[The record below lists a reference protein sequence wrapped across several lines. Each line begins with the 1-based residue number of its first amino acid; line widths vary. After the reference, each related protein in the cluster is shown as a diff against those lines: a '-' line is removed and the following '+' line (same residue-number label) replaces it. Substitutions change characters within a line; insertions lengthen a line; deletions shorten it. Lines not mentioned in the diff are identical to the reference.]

1 MGAPQIKKKIAMVDE
16 IAYPDKA
23 KPNMKEDLSFFNQIR
38 NLTATNFYT
47 TEMGWKDIGYV
58 SNRPNKWNGVPDY
71 VLKQYGYAYS
81 KKEIKECVSYSLW
94 FIDNNSW
101 NVDGGEL

>member
-23 KPNMKEDLSFFNQIR
+23 KPTMKQGVRFFSLMH
-38 NLTATNFYT
+38 NLTATVFYT

-58 SNRPNKWNGVPDY
+58 GNLPNKCNGVPDD
-71 VLKQYGYAYS
+71 VLKQYGYAYTE
-81 KKEIKECVSYSLW
+81 KEIKEYASYS
-94 FIDNNSW
+94 
-101 NVDGGEL
+101 